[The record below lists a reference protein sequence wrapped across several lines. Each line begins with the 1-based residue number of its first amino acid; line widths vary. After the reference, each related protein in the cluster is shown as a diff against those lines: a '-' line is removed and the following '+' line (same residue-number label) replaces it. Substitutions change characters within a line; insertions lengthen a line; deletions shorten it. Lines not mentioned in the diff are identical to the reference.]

1 MKIRAISRHLAVL
14 MILGVFALGYVC
26 GSLSQRYADAQVGG
40 GLGGALEKAGG
51 MGGPVGSIAQMGSSL
66 VEMQDHVTGLQKNID
81 SLKKVQAALTGK

>member
-1 MKIRAISRHLAVL
+1 MKIKAISRHLVVL

-26 GSLSQRYADAQVGG
+26 GSLSQRHADAQVGG
-40 GLGGALEKAGG
+40 LGGVLEKAGG
-51 MGGPVGSIAQMGSSL
+51 MGGSVGSIAQMGSSL